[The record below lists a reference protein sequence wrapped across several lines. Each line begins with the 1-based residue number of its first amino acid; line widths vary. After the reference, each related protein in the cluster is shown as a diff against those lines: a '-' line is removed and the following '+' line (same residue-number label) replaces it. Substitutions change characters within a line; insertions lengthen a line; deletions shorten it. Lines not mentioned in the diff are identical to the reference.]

1 MKKILILLAH
11 PSYNRSNANKALIQ
25 ALRKVEG
32 LRVHDLYQQYPNM
45 FIDVPYEQRL
55 LLEHDIIVFQHPLY
69 WYSCPAILKEWMDQ
83 VLEYGFAFG
92 PDGNAR

>member
-32 LRVHDLYQQYPNM
+32 LRVHDLYQQYPN
-45 FIDVPYEQRL
+45 
-55 LLEHDIIVFQHPLY
+55 IV
-69 WYSCPAILKEWMDQ
+69 
-83 VLEYGFAFG
+83 
-92 PDGNAR
+92 